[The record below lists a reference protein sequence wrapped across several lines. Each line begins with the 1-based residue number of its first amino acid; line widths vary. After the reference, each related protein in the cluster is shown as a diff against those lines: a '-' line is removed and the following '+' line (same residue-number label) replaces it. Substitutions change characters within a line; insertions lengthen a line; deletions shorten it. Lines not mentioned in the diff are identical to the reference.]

1 MLTDFGTGPDDLIY
15 RLGYA
20 KTNEDQW
27 GVEYVKTEET
37 RGGNRYIHK
46 VDILKKAS
54 GKYLL
59 QSYGPNQFDK
69 NGIVN
74 TCVGLTVDEIEAFYI
89 KMKQLET
96 CEDLLSHRY

>member
-15 RLGYA
+15 KLDYI

-27 GVEYVKTEET
+27 GAEYVKTEET
-37 RGGNRYIHK
+37 NGGNRYVHK
-46 VDILKKAS
+46 VDILKKAG

-59 QSYGPNQFDK
+59 QSYDPNLFDK
-69 NGIVN
+69 NGN

-96 CEDLLSHRY
+96 CDDLLSHRY